1 MNMAV
6 LQDQL
11 KSIDWNISLNIADDN
26 IDKTC
31 DNFLVIFNNLLD
43 IHAPYKKI
51 SLKEKKLRD
60 KPWITKGILTSTI
73 KAKNRI

>member
-6 LQDQL
+6 FQDQL
-11 KSIDWNISLNIADDN
+11 KSIDWNISPNIADDN

-51 SLKEKKLRD
+51 SLKRKK
-60 KPWITKGILTSTI
+60 T
-73 KAKNRI
+73 